1 MEIKLSESE
10 LQFLATT
17 YGDPTVKFEF
27 TGIDKFTVYHP
38 KATVPCEI
46 VRFTNRSIRI
56 QYELSFLKT
65 LLVNWFV
72 NVEKEGIFWN
82 KKENQI
88 EIDPFTLLPEKERK
102 STEHFRIEEFTV
114 EPGFLIIRL
123 AIKPEK
129 DLIPV

>member
-17 YGDPTVKFEF
+17 YGDPSVRFEF

-46 VRFTNRSIRI
+46 VKFTNRSIRI
-56 QYELSFLKT
+56 QYELSFLKN

-72 NVEKEGIFWN
+72 NVEKDGIFWN
-82 KKENQI
+82 KQQNQLD
-88 EIDPFTLLPEKERK
+88 IDPFTFLPEKERK
-102 STEHFRIEEFTV
+102 ATEHLKIEGV
-114 EPGFLIIRL
+114 SLEPGLLQIRIGIIPETFLG
-123 AIKPEK
+123 
-129 DLIPV
+129 